1 MYCVLDAIRLMLYL
15 IRKVTVRL
23 RAVIQSLRP
32 RSWSWGVLR
41 TINIVFVLVLVLS
54 KSFEN
59 FRTLLAITIT
69 HFDSS

>member
-1 MYCVLDAIRLMLYL
+1 MLYL
-15 IRKVTVRL
+15 IHKVTVRV

-32 RSWSWGVLR
+32 RSWFWGVLR
-41 TINIVFVLVLVLS
+41 TINMVFVLVFVLA

-59 FRTLLAITIT
+59 FKTLLAITIT